1 MKSWTLV
8 GLLILST
15 GCNYSNPKDQGDN
28 AQMISGN
35 ADFSTIQAKVIQ
47 PYCISC
53 HSSAGGN
60 ADGIN
65 LENYS
70 NVLHYIDRVQDT
82 VAIRHSMPPG
92 QPLSKGLQQLLV
104 TWIANGSPEH
114 TTPGAAPAEPQPST
128 PTTPAEPLDAT
139 FTSISKNIFVPK
151 CAVCHG
157 ADSNTP
163 ITSYDFL
170 KKGWVVANDLKSPLY
185 VAVKNGQMPPGQP
198 LSQTEID
205 TIGAWIT
212 DGAKNN

>member
-1 MKSWTLV
+1 MTMKSWTL
-8 GLLILST
+8 
-15 GCNYSNPKDQGDN
+15 
-28 AQMISGN
+28 
-35 ADFSTIQAKVIQ
+35 DFSTIQTKVIQ

-60 ADGIN
+60 ADGVN

-70 NVLHYIDRVQDT
+70 NVLHYIDKVQDT
-82 VAIRHSMPPG
+82 VAVRHSMPPG

-104 TWIANGSPEH
+104 TWISNGSPEH
-114 TTPGAAPAEPQPST
+114 TSQGAPPST
-128 PTTPAEPLDAT
+128 PPTPTEPLVAT

-157 ADSNTP
+157 AGGNTP

-185 VAVKNGQMPPGQP
+185 LAINGGGMPPSEP
-198 LSQTEID
+198 LTQNEID